1 MTSISRTAK
10 DKNTK
15 PKPRVIKAQLEHKA
29 DQERFD
35 GFVQMSGLSQAEYI
49 RRCCLEPAVTVI
61 PDSNVLVYAELSKLQ
76 GTLTQAVQGES
87 SEAVRSLLGNA
98 LQEVKTMRLAL
109 LGVEPQKAASE
120 ELLRTEAVSV

>member
-1 MTSISRTAK
+1 MTSISRTSK

-15 PKPRVIKAQLEHKA
+15 SKPRVIKAQLEHKA

-87 SEAVRSLLGNA
+87 SEAVRSLLSNA

-109 LGVEPQKAASE
+109 LGMEPQETASE

>member
-1 MTSISRTAK
+1 MTSISRTSK

-15 PKPRVIKAQLEHKA
+15 SKPRVIKAQLEHKA

-87 SEAVRSLLGNA
+87 SEAVRSLLSNA

-109 LGVEPQKAASE
+109 LGVKPQETASE